1 LKILKLKINYKTM
14 LVTSRDIFWLALSF
28 VILWAGICL
37 GFCAFYCALMM
48 RDFRKITASIKKKL
62 DLVDQIL
69 AAIKNKVGDTAS
81 YIPPLIDGVSKLS
94 EAFRKRQ
101 AAKAT
106 KKSRRRR
113 AKK

>member
-1 LKILKLKINYKTM
+1 M
-14 LVTSRDIFWLALSF
+14 LITSQDIFWLVLSF
-28 VILWAGICL
+28 IILWVGICL

-48 RDFRKITASIKKKL
+48 RDFRKITGSIKKKL
-62 DLVDQIL
+62 DLVDQIM
-69 AAIKNKVGDTAS
+69 ATIKSRVGDTAS

-101 AAKAT
+101 EAKET
-106 KKSRRRR
+106 KKSRQKR